1 MSQDKRVEEIRKRNV
16 EERYGAPKEE
26 WAHISDID
34 YLLAALDQR
43 TRERDEAVEQV
54 RVWKHHM
61 SIYQQITP
69 GFAPNMKLM
78 TERDTLQAKLDTS
91 LLSEQMFQREKNQA
105 NERADTLQARLT
117 AAEGA
122 LREIRD
128 YYRGEFR
135 EGDKAY
141 QAVIVA
147 TAALSAAAPS
157 VAGQAWP
164 QASPQVVGSGYNP
177 ETGKPYEDNC
187 PECAGRGWVW
197 RSGRAMGVS
206 DRLSCAVCRGT
217 GKVPPPGPS
226 SAAGGAPGGEG
237 GCGCVCAEPSC
248 AALRRFLV
256 PMLELNKNKKEAGD
270 VADSVV
276 WH

>member
-1 MSQDKRVEEIRKRNV
+1 MVFMQGCKGCGHLLNQHGDDGCRYRDDINGSCGCDEYEAVLAVSMDKRVEEIRKRNV

-117 AAEGA
+117 AASEAWAADPISAGGLCSQSLEDA
-122 LREIRD
+122 ME
-128 YYRGEFR
+128 
-135 EGDKAY
+135 
-141 QAVIVA
+141 
-147 TAALSAAAPS
+147 ALSAAAPS
-157 VAGQAWP
+157 GSGQAWSQEP
-164 QASPQVVGSGYNP
+164 L
-177 ETGKPYEDNC
+177 T
-187 PECAGRGWVW
+187 
-197 RSGRAMGVS
+197 
-206 DRLSCAVCRGT
+206 LAVI
-217 GKVPPPGPS
+217 
-226 SAAGGAPGGEG
+226 E
-237 GCGCVCAEPSC
+237 
-248 AALRRFLV
+248 AALAKFTREELTVIAEKAWAEAVWQHRGRDSERRPATDAARDL
-256 PMLELNKNKKEAGD
+256 
-270 VADSVV
+270 
-276 WH
+276 